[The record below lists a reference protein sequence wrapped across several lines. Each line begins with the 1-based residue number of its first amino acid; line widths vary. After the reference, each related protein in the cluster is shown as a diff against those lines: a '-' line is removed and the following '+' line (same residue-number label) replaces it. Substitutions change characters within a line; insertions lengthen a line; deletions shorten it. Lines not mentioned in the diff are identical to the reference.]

1 MRPQDIQGVMP
12 LTPVVK
18 KLIIINVAIWV
29 VFVLILQNFV
39 LKSGEIFEWFG
50 FMPVR
55 FFHDFWL
62 WQPFTYMFIHSE
74 NVFHILFNMLLLWWM
89 GAELEI
95 YWGRRYFLFYYITCG
110 VGAAVVYLICV
121 LTYYAVTQNLA
132 PLTFPVVGASGAIFG
147 LILAYGML
155 FGERVVYFLMIFP
168 MKAKHFVMIIGGIE
182 FMNLVSQGFSSQVSN
197 LAHLGGI
204 LTGYILF
211 KIGPRLRDFMVRRQT
226 KAHGRRL
233 KLVVDNK
240 DQKTG
245 TPRYWN

>member
-1 MRPQDIQGVMP
+1 MKPDFQGVMP
-12 LTPVVK
+12 VTPTIK
-18 KLIIINVAIWV
+18 KLIIANVGIWV
-29 VFVLILQNFV
+29 VLVLIVQNFF
-39 LKSGEIFEWFG
+39 LKGSDIFEWFG
-50 FMPVR
+50 FMPIH

-74 NVFHILFNMLLLWWM
+74 NVFHILFNMLLLWWL

-95 YWGRRYFLFYYITCG
+95 YWGRRYFLFYYLTCG
-110 VGAAVVYLICV
+110 VGASIVYLVCV
-121 LTYYAVTQNLA
+121 LLYYAATGNIG
-132 PLTFPVVGASGAIFG
+132 PMSFPVVGASGAIFG

-182 FMNLVSQGFSSQVSN
+182 LMNLLSQGFASQVSN

-204 LTGYILF
+204 VTGYLLI
-211 KIGPRLRDFMVRRQT
+211 KVGPRLRDIMVRRQT

-233 KLVVDNK
+233 KLVVDNQDK
-240 DQKTG
+240 KTG
-245 TPRYWN
+245 GPRYWN